1 MSGVVTP
8 PMSRSPGRWPES
20 GHELM
25 IATASSQEA
34 GGSHPRTDGSFIDGC
49 RGPIISIMFRRRQ
62 HRIKTLLTTHNIG
75 KILFLVPCHGNIKCI
90 IRVGGGAFS
99 TYEGAFQNTR

>member
-1 MSGVVTP
+1 MKHAVCEAVAADVTP

-34 GGSHPRTDGSFIDGC
+34 AS
-49 RGPIISIMFRRRQ
+49 RGQMGV
-62 HRIKTLLTTHNIG
+62 LLTAVAAPSSPSCSGGGNIG
-75 KILFLVPCHGNIKCI
+75 
-90 IRVGGGAFS
+90 
-99 TYEGAFQNTR
+99 